1 MHHRT
6 VAPVKTGRGTW
17 HSRPLGYAYIR
28 ATAQFLADAADGYI
42 TVDKAH
48 DAAAM
53 GPPIYDHSV
62 RLRQLSETLSRFRKH
77 PNLYDRLPHLL
88 PRVQR
93 DVDEVR
99 RLIGLLMPLLEEFKR
114 G

>member
-1 MHHRT
+1 MEEIP
-6 VAPVKTGRGTW
+6 ATG
-17 HSRPLGYAYIR
+17 ID
-28 ATAQFLADAADGYI
+28 TAVLIFIGDAADGYI
-42 TVDKAH
+42 AVDKAH

-62 RLRQLSETLSRFRKH
+62 RLRQLAETLSRFSKH
-77 PNLYDRLPHLL
+77 PDLYDRLPHLL

-99 RLIGLLMPLLEEFKR
+99 RLIGQLMPLLEEFR
-114 G
+114 RD